1 VAAGTVPDR
10 RYQASITNKRWEGS
24 NG

>member
-1 VAAGTVPDR
+1 VAAGTLPDR